1 MKCKNEEKCT
11 GLIDI
16 SKEVPMRTGCQSF
29 DTAYPCEKCKR
40 LHWKEGVPVNNRSG
54 QRSFLDVEN
63 NQVSL
68 RDKSGVEEERH
79 PVGR

>member
-1 MKCKNEEKCT
+1 MKCKNEEKCA
-11 GLIDI
+11 GSIDT
-16 SKEVPMRTGCQSF
+16 SKKVVMRIGCHSF
-29 DTAYPCEKCKR
+29 DIAYPCEKCKR
-40 LHWKEGVPVNNRSG
+40 LHWREGVPVSNRSG

-68 RDKSGVEEERH
+68 RDENGVEEERY